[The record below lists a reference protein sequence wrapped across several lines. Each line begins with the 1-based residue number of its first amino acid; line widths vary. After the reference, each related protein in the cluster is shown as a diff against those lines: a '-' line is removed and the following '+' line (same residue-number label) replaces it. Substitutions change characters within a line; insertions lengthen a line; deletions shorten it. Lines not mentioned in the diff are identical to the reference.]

1 MLFQNGSISGSM
13 ATKEDAR
20 QPGNPGTLKAPVLFL
35 SSQNDKKHCI
45 PCCFL
50 IFEKRMLFQLLAAF
64 DAGPGDGLP
73 LIRHLFVRKTQI

>member
-1 MLFQNGSISGSM
+1 MHNMIYVLHSI
-13 ATKEDAR
+13 KCIHF
-20 QPGNPGTLKAPVLFL
+20 FL
-35 SSQNDKKHCI
+35 TTAFFFSSQNDKKHCI

-64 DAGPGDGLP
+64 DAGPGDDLP